1 MKALL
6 LQLDGKHPNHALL
19 RLSAHLKREA
29 VEVTFRRVSNPR
41 NIEAGLWDDFD
52 RVYAST
58 IFDWTRPIVKRLLEV
73 YPRAVVGGPGWSRSV
88 NLEQFGVNSMEK
100 DYSIYPD
107 FKNSMG
113 YTQRGCRMS
122 GPKSPCRKYCV
133 VPEMEGFVH
142 AAEPF
147 LNIWRGEPY
156 PRNVILMDNDFFG
169 LPTWRESIRAMI
181 DGNFKVS
188 FNQGVNARMFDEES
202 AAAIASVNYYDSDFK
217 TKTIYC
223 AWDDSHAVEASA
235 ESQANER
242 RLWTGLNAL
251 KANGVRP
258 DNITVYML
266 CGGPGDTAQNREY
279 RRAKLREFGCRPY
292 PMPFVRTKELVGFQR
307 WIVRRADVGKNAVSW
322 EDYSAANWR
331 PEDVKREPED
341 LPLFPILHEREACES
356 KYGLCE

>member
-6 LQLDGKHPNHALL
+6 IQLDGKHPNHALL
-19 RLSAHLKREA
+19 RLSAHLKRKGND
-29 VEVTFRRVSNPR
+29 VVFRRISNPR

-52 RVYAST
+52 QVYAST
-58 IFDWTRPIVKRLLEV
+58 IFDWTLPIAKRLLEI
-73 YPRAVVGGPGWSRSV
+73 YPRAIIGGSGWSRTV
-88 NLEQFGVNSMEK
+88 NLEAFGVVSMEK

-107 FKNSMG
+107 FQNSMG

-122 GPKSPCRKYCV
+122 GPKSPCRDWCV

-147 LNIWRGEPY
+147 MQIWRGESY
-156 PRNVILMDNDFFG
+156 PRKVILLDNDFFG
-169 LPTWRESIRAMI
+169 LPTWRESIKAMQ
-181 DGNFKVS
+181 DGKFKVS

-223 AWDDSHAVEASA
+223 AWDDQRAVDRSE

-242 RLWTGLNAL
+242 RLWAGLRAL
-251 KANGVRP
+251 VANGVKP

-266 CGGPGDTAQNREY
+266 CGGRGDTAANREY
-279 RRAKLREFGCRPY
+279 RRLKLREFGCRPY
-292 PMPFVRTKELVGFQR
+292 PMPFVRTQEMIGFGR
-307 WIVRRADVGKNAVSW
+307 WIIRRADVGKNAVSW
-322 EDYSAANWR
+322 EEYSAANFR
-331 PEDVKREPED
+331 PEDIRKTEPEA
-341 LPLFPILHEREACES
+341 PLFNILE
-356 KYGLCE
+356 